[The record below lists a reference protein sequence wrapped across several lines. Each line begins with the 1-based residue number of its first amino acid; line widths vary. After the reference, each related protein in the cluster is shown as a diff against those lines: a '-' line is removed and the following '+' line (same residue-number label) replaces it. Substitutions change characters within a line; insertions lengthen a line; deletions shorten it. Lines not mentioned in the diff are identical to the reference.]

1 MSEQSTVTRTEIS
14 APLTGIMVP
23 IDQVPD
29 PVFARKMVGDGFSI
43 DPLSNVLVAP
53 VAGEV
58 VDLQPSHH
66 AVTIR
71 TADGLEILMHIGL
84 DTVSLLGTTVS
95 TRPTVPDTCFSTK
108 VTAWRISS
116 VMPKVS
122 TAK

>member
-66 AVTIR
+66 
-71 TADGLEILMHIGL
+71 
-84 DTVSLLGTTVS
+84 
-95 TRPTVPDTCFSTK
+95 
-108 VTAWRISS
+108 
-116 VMPKVS
+116 
-122 TAK
+122 

>member
-53 VAGEV
+53 VAGR
-58 VDLQPSHH
+58 
-66 AVTIR
+66 AAR
-71 TADGLEILMHIGL
+71 RRGGADQ
-84 DTVSLLGTTVS
+84 
-95 TRPTVPDTCFSTK
+95 R
-108 VTAWRISS
+108 
-116 VMPKVS
+116 
-122 TAK
+122 

>member
-71 TADGLEILMHIGL
+71 TADGLEILMHIG
-84 DTVSLLGTTVS
+84 S
-95 TRPTVPDTCFSTK
+95 TPSRCWARASP
-108 VTAWRISS
+108 RR
-116 VMPKVS
+116 
-122 TAK
+122 